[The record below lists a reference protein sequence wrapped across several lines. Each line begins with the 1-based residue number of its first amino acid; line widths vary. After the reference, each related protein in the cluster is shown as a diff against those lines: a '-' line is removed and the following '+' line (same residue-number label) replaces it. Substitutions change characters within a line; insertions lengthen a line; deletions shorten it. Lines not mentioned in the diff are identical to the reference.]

1 MRKYLSLLILL
12 FLFSGSN
19 AQYKVQFIL
28 KEKTT
33 IHHDSIY
40 VTGTFNN
47 WDSAANEKYLMQ
59 PYGKN
64 EKSITL
70 DLKGTIRYKFTR
82 GNWSTVEKNYNGGE
96 VPDRIITI
104 DRDTTLTDSVQAWRD
119 QIIFDKKY
127 ALTKQ
132 KSDADK
138 IPILTSIAQIYAYYP
153 EWYNADSA
161 FSYAQQALDI
171 TQNIRNSKE
180 YQSSPNATRILFD
193 AREVTATL
201 FHTLNNY
208 NKSLELRFEN
218 LNMVEKTKNK
228 DAVFEAMNNIT
239 SDYNSMK
246 DYQNVL
252 YYGKLMDSIA
262 SSYPS
267 QNQNDIIMKSRSKT
281 VIAAAFYNL
290 QMPDSAL
297 YYAKQ
302 IKDSIWVFAMIPYT
316 WKEELLGDI
325 YSEKGEDS
333 LAFLFYRRA
342 IALTLGYQI
351 KSYFPLAYIHKGMA
365 KLFQKEGRTDSAMYY
380 ARLSLIYFQNNSDEV
395 RALGENANTYITEIL
410 PMMAEIYEAMH
421 EPGNAYK
428 YLQLSVKMRD
438 SLYNMDKIWQF
449 QSTTFNE
456 AARRRQVE
464 QARIEAQQEYVTK
477 IKFYIL
483 AAIILISLVVAFM
496 LFRNNHNKQRAYNL
510 LKKQKQET
518 EEQKGKAENALQDL
532 KATQAQ
538 LIQSEKMASLGELT
552 AGIAHEIQNP
562 LNFVNNFSDVNQ
574 ELVDELQTELK
585 TGNVEEAISISND
598 IKQNEEKINQH
609 GKLADAI
616 VK

>member
-1 MRKYLSLLILL
+1 MKKYVSLLSLL
-12 FLFSGSN
+12 FLFSHSN

-47 WDSAANEKYLMQ
+47 WDSTANKNYLMK
-59 PYGKN
+59 PYGEN

-70 DLKGTIRYKFTR
+70 YLKGTIRYKFTR

-104 DRDTTLTDSVQAWRD
+104 DKDTTLTDSVHAWRD
-119 QIIFDKKY
+119 QIILDKKY
-127 ALTKQ
+127 ALIKQ
-132 KSDADK
+132 QSDTGK

-161 FSYAQQALDI
+161 FSYAQKALDI
-171 TQNIRNSKE
+171 TQNIKNSKE

-228 DAVFEAMNNIT
+228 NAVFEAMSNIT

-252 YYGKLMDSIA
+252 YYGRLMDSIA

-290 QMPDSAL
+290 QMSDSAV
-297 YYAKQ
+297 YYAQQ
-302 IKDSIWVFAMIPYT
+302 IKDSIWVFAIPYI

-351 KSYFPLAYIHKGMA
+351 KLYFPLAYVHKGMA

-410 PMMAEIYEAMH
+410 P
-421 EPGNAYK
+421 
-428 YLQLSVKMRD
+428 
-438 SLYNMDKIWQF
+438 
-449 QSTTFNE
+449 
-456 AARRRQVE
+456 
-464 QARIEAQQEYVTK
+464 
-477 IKFYIL
+477 
-483 AAIILISLVVAFM
+483 
-496 LFRNNHNKQRAYNL
+496 
-510 LKKQKQET
+510 
-518 EEQKGKAENALQDL
+518 
-532 KATQAQ
+532 
-538 LIQSEKMASLGELT
+538 
-552 AGIAHEIQNP
+552 
-562 LNFVNNFSDVNQ
+562 
-574 ELVDELQTELK
+574 
-585 TGNVEEAISISND
+585 
-598 IKQNEEKINQH
+598 
-609 GKLADAI
+609 
-616 VK
+616 